1 MMRTAALLTAATL
14 GLAACNT
21 ATVDEV
27 AGPVSKA
34 AARAVVGPI
43 VQDQVPGEV
52 GAALTECILD
62 NASQAELIQISAAN
76 AGVPGDTVVLLV
88 SDILGRQETVACA
101 TTSLT

>member
-1 MMRTAALLTAATL
+1 MIRTAALLVAATL
-14 GLAACNT
+14 GLAACNP
-21 ATVDEV
+21 AMEEV
-27 AGPVSKA
+27 TGPVSKA

-43 VQDQVPGEV
+43 VQEQVPGEV

-76 AGVPGDTVVLLV
+76 AGAPANTVVLLV

-101 TTSLT
+101 TASLT